1 MRPSPARIIPA
12 EELGSVEPFA
22 LGAIDPAHRADPAT
36 PAPRTLA
43 DPAAR
48 DDALLRQSFEIG
60 YRRGFAEAQARAEQ
74 AADDERRQHGVALA
88 QRISALQA
96 AMQIELQHFEEHA
109 AERVVDL
116 AVELARRMIGN
127 TFECDRGAIVP
138 IAQEALDA
146 LLNQP
151 VPATMRLN
159 PDDLDA
165 VHEQLGPVLA
175 RRHVELVADATIA
188 LGGCRLTSAGAEVDA
203 RVDERWRRVLAA
215 IGRCPADQPP
225 ADTR

>member
-1 MRPSPARIIPA
+1 MRPLPARIIPA

-22 LGAIDPAHRADPAT
+22 LGAIDPGRRAGPAS
-36 PAPRTLA
+36 APRTLA

-48 DDALLRQSFEIG
+48 DDVLLRQSFEIG

-74 AADDERRQHGVALA
+74 AADEERRHHGVALA
-88 QRISALQA
+88 QRINALQA
-96 AMQIELQHFEEHA
+96 AMQIELQRFEEHA

-138 IAQEALDA
+138 VAQEALDT
-146 LLNQP
+146 LLGQP

-165 VHEQLGPVLA
+165 VQEQLGPVLA
-175 RRHVELVADATIA
+175 RRHIELVADATIA

-203 RVDERWRRVLAA
+203 RVDERWRRILSA
-215 IGRCPADQPP
+215 IGRDPADRP
-225 ADTR
+225 ADVR

>member
-1 MRPSPARIIPA
+1 MRPLPARIIPA
-12 EELGSVEPFA
+12 EELGNVEPFA
-22 LGAIDPAHRADPAT
+22 LGAIDSGRRSAT
-36 PAPRTLA
+36 ASAPRTLA

-74 AADDERRQHGVALA
+74 AVDEERRRHGAALA
-88 QRISALQA
+88 QRIGALQA
-96 AMQIELQHFEEHA
+96 AMQIELQRFEDHA
-109 AERVVDL
+109 AERIVDL
-116 AVELARRMIGN
+116 AVELARRMISD

-138 IAQEALDA
+138 IAQEALDT
-146 LLNQP
+146 LVGQP

-165 VHEQLGPVLA
+165 VHEQLGPLLA

-188 LGGCRLTSAGAEVDA
+188 SGGCRLTSASAEVDA
-203 RVDERWRRVLAA
+203 RVDERLRRVLAA
-215 IGRCPADQPP
+215 IGRPPAGQPP
-225 ADTR
+225 ADAR